1 MMLESEAITE
11 DLPPEEWRIDAI
23 NKLNKRFGFACFMFE
38 ASDLPVFKWYLEQF
52 GHSVNLLIAH
62 SQTVEFTAWKTQL
75 LVDKDIW
82 KEKSLIKQ

>member
-1 MMLESEAITE
+1 MYAV
-11 DLPPEEWRIDAI
+11 
-23 NKLNKRFGFACFMFE
+23 RFFHQLI
-38 ASDLPVFKWYLEQF
+38 SLEQF